1 MHQIL
6 HNQGIEYANEFAH
19 VFAHI
24 LAFAHVHKEWVTIL
38 QVKNE
43 FGEPF
48 SSVLEQV
55 LSSGGRQAVEEI
67 WRSDLSCIVCNRGGD
82 TCEKYYAV

>member
-1 MHQIL
+1 MTIVVHQIL

-24 LAFAHVHKEWVTIL
+24 VACAHVIFPSKYEVAL
-38 QVKNE
+38 E
-43 FGEPF
+43 L

-55 LSSGGRQAVEEI
+55 LSSGGRQAVKEI
-67 WRSDLSCIVCNRGGD
+67 
-82 TCEKYYAV
+82 

>member
-1 MHQIL
+1 MTIVVHQIL

-24 LAFAHVHKEWVTIL
+24 VACAHVIL
-38 QVKNE
+38 PSKYVVSLE
-43 FGEPF
+43 L

-55 LSSGGRQAVEEI
+55 LSSGGRQAAKEI
-67 WRSDLSCIVCNRGGD
+67 
-82 TCEKYYAV
+82 

>member
-1 MHQIL
+1 MTIVVHQIL

-24 LAFAHVHKEWVTIL
+24 VACAHVIYPRKDVAALEL
-38 QVKNE
+38 
-43 FGEPF
+43 

-55 LSSGGRQAVEEI
+55 LSSGGRQAAKEI
-67 WRSDLSCIVCNRGGD
+67 
-82 TCEKYYAV
+82 

>member
-1 MHQIL
+1 MPMRIGQYQVI
-6 HNQGIEYANEFAH
+6 IASTH
-19 VFAHI
+19 VIPSVSDSFE
-24 LAFAHVHKEWVTIL
+24 VNTIL
-38 QVKNE
+38 VQ
-43 FGEPF
+43 PF
-48 SSVLEQV
+48 SSIFEQV

>member
-1 MHQIL
+1 MTIVVHQIL

-24 LAFAHVHKEWVTIL
+24 EACAHVIL
-38 QVKNE
+38 PSKYVVALE
-43 FGEPF
+43 L

-55 LSSGGRQAVEEI
+55 LSSGGRQAAKEI
-67 WRSDLSCIVCNRGGD
+67 
-82 TCEKYYAV
+82 

>member
-1 MHQIL
+1 MLSVVTIVVHQIL
-6 HNQGIEYANEFAH
+6 HNQGIEYANEFSH

-24 LAFAHVHKEWVTIL
+24 LAYSHVHKERVTIL

-43 FGEPF
+43 FGEAF

-55 LSSGGRQAVEEI
+55 LSSGGR
-67 WRSDLSCIVCNRGGD
+67 
-82 TCEKYYAV
+82 